1 MAVTYTCPNP
11 SCGAALKTAAAIP
24 AGRRVKCPKCEQAF
38 VPIPEEEPAP
48 AAAKADGGGTFKFAD
63 DGPGDKKKPTAAAF
77 NFAADPKKK
86 PAARPEARKDDGAKP
101 SPPPPPPPGKHD
113 DLDEDPESIKRGY
126 GVAVETDE
134 ERMKAEQAKVKFDR
148 VEDKYKKSARGPAV
162 GLLVIPANLMTAVGL
177 VTAVCGIVIFVVGMW
192 PLVFNEAPP
201 GDEEVEDAIMQMF
214 LGVLVFGWGAFV
226 CFGAS
231 QMSELGSYT
240 WAIAGAVMAIP
251 LLAGIYAIIMLQDA
265 KVKEGFAETTGGPED
280 DEDEPDDDDED
291 DDDDDD

>member
-24 AGRRVKCPKCEQAF
+24 AGRRVNCPKCKQGF
-38 VPIPEEEPAP
+38 VPVPEEQPAP
-48 AAAKADGGGTFKFAD
+48 AAAGAGTFKFAD
-63 DGPGDKKKPTAAAF
+63 DAAADKKKPNAGAF

-86 PAARPEARKDDGAKP
+86 GAAKP
-101 SPPPPPPPGKHD
+101 DAKTADAAKPASPPPKPNPHA
-113 DLDEDPESIKRGY
+113 DLDEDQESIKRGY

-134 ERMKAEQAKVKFDR
+134 ERMKAEQGKVKFDR

-177 VTAVCGIVIFVVGMW
+177 ITAVSGIVLFVVGMW

-201 GDEEVEDAIMQMF
+201 GDEEIDEAIMTMF
-214 LGVLVFGWGAFV
+214 LGLLVFGWGCFV

-231 QMSELGSYT
+231 QMAELGSYT

-251 LLAGIYAIIMLQDA
+251 LLAGIYAVIMLQDA
-265 KVKEGFAETTGGPED
+265 KVKAGFAETSGGPED
-280 DEDEPDDDDED
+280 DEEKDDDEDDDDED
-291 DDDDDD
+291 DDDDD